1 MTTISG
7 TAPVALL
14 ILRQS
19 DPSAES
25 SPRGLPADD
34 LVGIANGV
42 RTGATQE
49 PQPANAKLSASLFSV
64 NHQSVNELKLALIER
79 TGTALGVDQ
88 ADYGSR
94 DDFVK
99 AMQEAFGKLK
109 LEGGDMAVLGLEK
122 DLGLDELGISLQDVI
137 DGARRPG
144 ANDRVTKALEMQA
157 EKSGKED
164 GDTSRSGIVLD
175 VIGLYAPAA

>member
-14 ILRQS
+14 ILRQP
-19 DPSAES
+19 DPSAGS
-25 SPRGLPADD
+25 RPRDLPTDD
-34 LVGIANGV
+34 LVGIATGL

-79 TGTALGVDQ
+79 TGKALGIDQ
-88 ADYGSR
+88 ADYESR

-122 DLGLDELGISLQDVI
+122 KLGLDELGISLQDVI
-137 DGARRPG
+137 DGARQPG
-144 ANDRVTKALEMQA
+144 ANDRVTKALEMQ
-157 EKSGKED
+157 SGTSEDED
-164 GDTSRSGIVLD
+164 GGSSRFRVVLND
-175 VIGLYAPAA
+175 NGLYGLAA